1 MRAKVLI
8 RREWGLTEFD
18 KMMAASAERRFIA
31 KKHVVAKVQAE
42 FDKQHAWDMA
52 TEAERRAM
60 ATAARHCIE
69 YTPAFT
75 VALMACA
82 MAGYEFEWLAEKSRR
97 GYLLRGDRRFGRA
110 KVWALMRLHG
120 LSLPEI
126 AHVFGTSHSSV
137 WDVLRDLPEPV
148 VPAKV
153 VRFGSAA

>member
-1 MRAKVLI
+1 MTDHDTLI
-8 RREWGLTEFD
+8 
-18 KMMAASAERRFIA
+18 AHSAE
-31 KKHVVAKVQAE
+31 KKFLRIRHVVAKVQKE
-42 FDKQHAWDMA
+42 FDDLHAWDMA
-52 TEAERRAM
+52 TDVQRRAM
-60 ATAARHCIE
+60 TTAEKHGID
-69 YTPAFT
+69 YTPAFNI
-75 VALMACA
+75 AMMACA

-97 GYLLRGDRRFGRA
+97 GHLLRGDRCFGRA